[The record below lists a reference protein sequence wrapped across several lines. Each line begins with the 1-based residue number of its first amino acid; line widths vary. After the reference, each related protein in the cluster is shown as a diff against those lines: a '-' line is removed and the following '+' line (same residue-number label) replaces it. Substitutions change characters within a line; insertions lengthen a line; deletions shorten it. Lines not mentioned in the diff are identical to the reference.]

1 MPELSR
7 SEIAIISDTVRS
19 QGIIF
24 SHLPDDLIDH
34 ICCDIEY
41 MMQQGI
47 SFTESFAA
55 IRRKM
60 GSYRRLREIQE
71 ETLYAVDT
79 KYRKM
84 KTTMKISG
92 IAGTILFGLAS
103 MFKIMHWPM
112 AGIMLVLGALTL
124 ALVFMPSALG
134 VLWKETRSAK
144 RIFLFISAFFTAL
157 FTIIGIL
164 FKVQHWPGAG
174 IIITLAGATA
184 VLMLMPAILHSTLVS
199 RERKAAPVVYIIGAI
214 AIVLCLTGFFFKLMH
229 WPLAGMLIVAGLLI
243 LVLIAFPWYV
253 ITTMQNDTHVRPE
266 FIFMVVGSMAVL
278 IPASLIGINGQYNYE
293 QGYYS
298 NIKSTIAMSN
308 YLSGTNDFIAAGS
321 GDSAT
326 VARIQE
332 LHSMAGS
339 VVSAIENLEAEMVAL
354 SEKDHSMSQDKL
366 LQITEEGPFHTIDYN
381 SLRDPFTQEPARQLL
396 ASRSP
401 RFERVEDTA
410 EELKNYLSANFS
422 PEKIAG
428 FSSALNVSDFIPS
441 EERNEMSLMTALHSL
456 VLMKNA
462 VLTAENVLLRDITDA
477 R

>member
-7 SEIAIISDTVRS
+7 SQIAIVSDTVRA
-19 QGIIF
+19 QEIIF

-47 SFTESFAA
+47 SFAEASAA

-112 AGIMLVLGALTL
+112 AGMMFVLGALTL

-134 VLWKETRSAK
+134 VLWKESRSPK
-144 RIFLFISAFFTAL
+144 RLFLFISAFLTAL
-157 FTIIGIL
+157 FVISGIL

-184 VLMLMPAILHSTLVS
+184 VLLLMPAILHSTLVR

-214 AIVLCLTGFFFKLMH
+214 AIILCLAGFFFKLMH
-229 WPLAGMLIVAGLLI
+229 WPLAGMLIVAGLLT
-243 LVLIAFPWYV
+243 LFLIALPWYV

-278 IPASLIGINGQYNYE
+278 IPASLIGIDGQFNYE

-298 NIKSTIAMSN
+298 NIKSTIAMSH
-308 YLSGTNDFIAAGS
+308 YLSGTNDIIAAGR

-326 VARIQE
+326 TARLHE
-332 LHSMAGS
+332 LHSMTGS
-339 VVSAIENLEAEMVAL
+339 VVSAIESLEAEMVAISDENYSTSPDNL
-354 SEKDHSMSQDKL
+354 P
-366 LQITEEGPFHTIDYN
+366 QITTEGSLQTIDYN
-381 SLRDPFTQEPARQLL
+381 RLRDPFTTAPARQLI

-401 RFERVEDTA
+401 WFERLEDTA
-410 EELKNYLSANFS
+410 EDLKNYLSANFS

-428 FSSALNVSDFIPS
+428 FSSALTVSEFIPS
-441 EERNEMSLMTALHSL
+441 GDSDEMSLMTALHSL
-456 VLMKNA
+456 MLMKNA
-462 VLTAENVLLRDITDA
+462 VLTAENILLRDITDA
-477 R
+477 M